1 MSLYDKYFTSTTGT
15 STAEYINYKPYITTA
30 GNTAN
35 NKYNEN
41 KEYFNKITL
50 PINGVVDL
58 DKLMHKNYNLP
69 PSPWPNIKITKVLF
83 NGPAT
88 IIFFS
93 DGTKSS
99 VKITS
104 DPEFNGY
111 DDRESAM
118 MFAFLKRVK
127 GSRWKKEL
135 KGYRYALECTLPSS
149 VIDEYSMELDN
160 AYLRTMIDRFDKKHG
175 SNFREQISKIE
186 YVRFLDWPIFEGT
199 GKLFVYRG
207 EFEDLFN
214 RRKKNG

>member
-1 MSLYDKYFTSTTGT
+1 MSLYDNLKTSTG
-15 STAEYINYKPYITTA
+15 INYIYANDSTTI
-30 GNTAN
+30 AN
-35 NKYNEN
+35 NYNH
-41 KEYFNKITL
+41 YDKIV
-50 PINGVVDL
+50 NGSITIPDSSVVNL
-58 DKLMHKNYNLP
+58 DKVTQYLPKNYNLP

-104 DPEFNGY
+104 DPEFDGY

-127 GSRWKKEL
+127 GNRWKKEL
-135 KGYRYALECTLPSS
+135 KRYRYALECTLPSS

-160 AYLRTMIDRFDKKHG
+160 AYLRTMIERFDKKHG

-207 EFEDLFN
+207 EYEDLFN

>member
-1 MSLYDKYFTSTTGT
+1 MGLYDNLKNGVITYTRTD
-15 STAEYINYKPYITTA
+15 STAC
-30 GNTAN
+30 
-35 NKYNEN
+35 YNEDKHN
-41 KEYFNKITL
+41 TFATFTR
-50 PINGVVDL
+50 PDL
-58 DKLMHKNYNLP
+58 IVKNYNLP

-104 DPEFNGY
+104 DPEFDGY

-127 GSRWKKEL
+127 GNRWKKEL
-135 KGYRYALECTLPSS
+135 KRYRYALECTLPSS

-175 SNFREQISKIE
+175 SNFREQISKFE

-207 EFEDLFN
+207 EYEDLFN
-214 RRKKNG
+214 RRKNG

>member
-1 MSLYDKYFTSTTGT
+1 MSLYDNLKNGMITYTRTDSTACYNEDKYNTFATFTS
-15 STAEYINYKPYITTA
+15 P
-30 GNTAN
+30 
-35 NKYNEN
+35 
-41 KEYFNKITL
+41 
-50 PINGVVDL
+50 DL
-58 DKLMHKNYNLP
+58 IVKNYNLP
-69 PSPWPNIKITKVLF
+69 VSTWPNMKITKVLF

-93 DGTKSS
+93 DGTKSA

-118 MFAFLKRVK
+118 MFAFLKRVY
-127 GSRWKKEL
+127 GSKWKKEL
-135 KGYRYALECTLPSS
+135 KRYRYALECTLPSS

-160 AYLRTMIDRFDKKHG
+160 AYLRTMIERFDKKHG

-186 YVRFLDWPIFEGT
+186 YVRFLDWPIFETT

-207 EFEDLFN
+207 EYEDIFN
-214 RRKKNG
+214 RRKNG

>member
-1 MSLYDKYFTSTTGT
+1 MSLYDNPKTSTGIDYFYSNDSAT
-15 STAEYINYKPYITTA
+15 I
-30 GNTAN
+30 AN
-35 NKYNEN
+35 NYNH
-41 KEYFNKITL
+41 YDKI
-50 PINGVVDL
+50 INGSITVTDSSVVNL
-58 DKLMHKNYNLP
+58 GKLSQYLPKNYYFP

-93 DGTKSS
+93 DGTKSA
-99 VKITS
+99 VKMTS

-127 GSRWKKEL
+127 GNRWKKEL
-135 KGYRYALECTLPSS
+135 KRYRYALECALPID

-160 AYLRTMIDRFDKKHG
+160 AYLRTMIERFDKKHG

-207 EFEDLFN
+207 EYEELFN

>member
-1 MSLYDKYFTSTTGT
+1 MGLYDNLKSSTGNVDYFYTISND
-15 STAEYINYKPYITTA
+15 STAIRNNYDHYDKMIN
-30 GNTAN
+30 GS
-35 NKYNEN
+35 
-41 KEYFNKITL
+41 ITL
-50 PINGVVDL
+50 PVL
-58 DKLMHKNYNLP
+58 PKNYNLP

-104 DPEFNGY
+104 DPEFDGY

-127 GSRWKKEL
+127 GNRWKKEL
-135 KGYRYALECTLPSS
+135 KRYRYALECTLPSS

-160 AYLRTMIDRFDKKHG
+160 AYLRTMIERFDKKHG

-207 EFEDLFN
+207 EYEDLFN
-214 RRKKNG
+214 RRKNG

>member
-1 MSLYDKYFTSTTGT
+1 MSLYDNLKTSTG
-15 STAEYINYKPYITTA
+15 INYIYTSSDSTTIR
-30 GNTAN
+30 N
-35 NKYNEN
+35 NYDHYDKMINGS
-41 KEYFNKITL
+41 ITL
-50 PINGVVDL
+50 PL
-58 DKLMHKNYNLP
+58 LPKNYNLP

-93 DGTKSS
+93 DGTKSA
-99 VKITS
+99 VKMTS

-127 GSRWKKEL
+127 GNRWKKEL
-135 KGYRYALECTLPSS
+135 KRYRYALECALPID

-160 AYLRTMIDRFDKKHG
+160 AYLRTMIERFDKKHG

-207 EFEDLFN
+207 EYEELFN